1 MDGAISPSKDT
12 IQTTH
17 PEVYAAGD
25 CAVTVP
31 SARVAAP
38 SVILFTPNTD
48 LKDMTIVK
56 FKFSSVLMGLGH
68 HPLFIAGVLLLFL
81 WPEKKELEAI
91 FRSKAPA
98 ALKAEPPTPIKV
110 FDQAR
115 RVLR

>member
-1 MDGAISPSKDT
+1 MNRTWRKSAPNMDGAISPSKDT

-68 HPLFIAGVLLLFL
+68 HPPVY
-81 WPEKKELEAI
+81 
-91 FRSKAPA
+91 RRRPA
-98 ALKAEPPTPIKV
+98 AV
-110 FDQAR
+110 FVAGEEGTGSDFPLQSPG
-115 RVLR
+115 RVES